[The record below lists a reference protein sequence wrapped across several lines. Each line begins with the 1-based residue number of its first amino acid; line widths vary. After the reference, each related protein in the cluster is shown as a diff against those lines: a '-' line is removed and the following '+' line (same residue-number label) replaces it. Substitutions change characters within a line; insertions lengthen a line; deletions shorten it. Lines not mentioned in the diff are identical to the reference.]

1 MDRLTNVI
9 LSALRALK
17 NTLQKHAEHVGC
29 LITSVNL
36 KFIYVVGKTIIDRD
50 INGARNIAIKEYKNN
65 KEIGKE
71 NINIITL

>member
-1 MDRLTNVI
+1 MDRLTNVAI
-9 LSALRALK
+9 FNRSALRALK

-50 INGARNIAIKEYKNN
+50 INGASLLRSSN
-65 KEIGKE
+65 KK
-71 NINIITL
+71 TFRV